1 MSRSGQQ
8 IDARGGV
15 VTVDEIIRVL
25 GLKPH
30 PEGGHFVETFR
41 DMSVPESAR
50 AASTAIYFLL
60 KRGEVSRWH
69 TVDAAEVWHFHA
81 GDPLVVTVNSDDGP
95 RVAHVLGADLGRGER
110 PQVVVPP
117 HAWQMAAHDPA
128 VPAVHGYTL
137 VGCTVAPGFEFSGFR
152 LAEPGF
158 EP

>member
-1 MSRSGQQ
+1 MIGEF
-8 IDARGGV
+8 

-25 GLKPH
+25 GLEPH

-41 DMSVPESAR
+41 DMPVAGSER
-50 AASTAIYFLL
+50 ATSTAIYFLL

-69 TVDAAEVWHFHA
+69 TVDAAEIWHFHA
-81 GDPLVVTVNSDDGP
+81 GDPLVVTVKADGGP
-95 RVAHVLGADLGRGER
+95 RVAHILGADLGKGER

-137 VGCTVAPGFEFSGFR
+137 VGCKVAPGFEFSGFK
-152 LAEPGF
+152 LAEPRF
-158 EP
+158 DP